1 MPKLP
6 RITGKDA
13 CKAFAKAGYEWH
25 HTCGSHHILKHPIN
39 PNRLSIPVH
48 AGETV
53 GLGLLKD
60 QIDKANMTVEQ
71 FIELLNS

>member
-13 CKAFAKAGYEWH
+13 CKAFAKAGFQ
-25 HTCGSHHILKHPIN
+25 CCRIRGSHHILKHPTN

-48 AGETV
+48 AGQTV
-53 GLGLLKD
+53 GLGLLER
-60 QIDKANMTVEQ
+60 QIEAADMTVEQ
-71 FIELLNS
+71 FIELLDS

>member
-13 CKAFAKAGYEWH
+13 CKAFAKAGFW
-25 HTCGSHHILKHPIN
+25 CCRIRGSHHILKRPTN

-48 AGETV
+48 PGQNV
-53 GLGLLKD
+53 GLGLLED
-60 QIDKANMTVEQ
+60 QIEAANLTVEQ
-71 FIELLNS
+71 FIELYNS